1 MPLTLEGRRMWVRDY
16 YVATLELARDKVLKV
31 SEEELDE
38 AWCYLNGL
46 NDDDWYRDKYEEQ
59 EEDCE

>member
-1 MPLTLEGRRMWVRDY
+1 MWVRDY

-46 NDDDWYRDKYEEQ
+46 NDDDWYRGKYEEQ
-59 EEDCE
+59 EEDCK